1 MLALRGALPY
11 NASHLRVFAETMNSR
26 PGKNLW
32 KIGLWVTAFLGG
44 LLLSGPVCAADAR
57 LTDIVLTNTRDH
69 VVVYFRVEDCFTK
82 EMEEAIHNGIPTT
95 FTFFVKL
102 HEMRKLWWDKSIAD
116 LKVSH
121 EIQYDGLKKEY
132 RLRLSE
138 EDDEI
143 HTVADFEEAKKMMSE
158 IVALKITELSNLQ
171 KGERYQVQM
180 MAELDTIKL
189 PFSLHYVFF
198 FLSLWDF
205 ETDWFSVDF
214 RYF

>member
-1 MLALRGALPY
+1 
-11 NASHLRVFAETMNSR
+11 MNDS
-26 PGKNLW
+26 PVKDSKKMGFW
-32 KIGLWVTAFLGG
+32 MTAFLLG
-44 LLLSGPVCAADAR
+44 LLLYGPAYAAEAK

-69 VVVYFRVEDCFTK
+69 VVVYFRVADCFTK

-102 HEMRKLWWDKSIAD
+102 HQMRRLWWDKSIAD

-138 EDDEI
+138 EDNEI
-143 HTVADFEEAKKMMSE
+143 RTMTDFDEAKKIMSE
-158 IVALKITELSNLQ
+158 IVALEITELSSLR

-205 ETDWFSVDF
+205 ETDWFTVDF